1 MTAAPNVDGIRL
13 DKRRARAEPAA
24 TMRSAV
30 RQPGHRLYLALLIA
44 CTVLLVPVAIGM
56 QRSGELGGDGP
67 FYWGVQQA
75 LLQHGWFS
83 IPDDIAT
90 AVASMERRP
99 NLDGEGR
106 LIQGLD
112 GARYAVHFWLYPLL
126 SLPFALLL
134 QLAGVATT
142 HAFPLLNAASFGVA
156 IWVLHRSPRLD
167 LTGKCVVLASFA
179 TTTINWYVAWSH
191 PEVFT
196 ACLLLMA
203 SLMLLE
209 RRHFCASLLA
219 AIASLQN
226 PSAILLLGAIALV
239 AIADAI
245 AGARQAPIARA
256 LLQAGLRIGG
266 GAVIAVLPYLYGLT
280 VLGVANPILANGYVD
295 FSQMTGRKL
304 LSLIFDWNQGLVIA
318 FPFLLT
324 LLAGVIVLRMRHA
337 GWRGLLRTEDALLLG
352 MLAMALPV
360 LTQVNFNA
368 GQYYAS
374 RYLAWLVAPG
384 IIWAGLQ
391 VQGPYA
397 RGGLWAWFIGFG
409 FYAANFGLFLAQ
421 KLHYVLTVMRAGG
434 LPYEDQLV
442 MKPIA
447 ALLLAAMPAAYDP
460 WPEIFIERTL
470 YRELTVEEIRGS
482 RIEAVGYPAG
492 EGRFTK
498 VITRQPELSFVA
510 ARLCPG
516 GEAVAES
523 SPGAPRFSA
532 AGPGYFY
539 LDGALRC
546 RPLQPPR
553 QPR

>member
-1 MTAAPNVDGIRL
+1 MTGTTQP
-13 DKRRARAEPAA
+13 P
-24 TMRSAV
+24 T
-30 RQPGHRLYLALLIA
+30 RQAGQRLYMALLIA
-44 CTVLLVPVAIGM
+44 CIAVLVPVAIGL
-56 QRSGELGGDGP
+56 QRSAALGGDGP
-67 FYWGVQQA
+67 FYWAVQQA

-83 IPDDIAT
+83 IPDSVAA
-90 AVASMERRP
+90 AVAGMEHRP
-99 NLDGEGR
+99 DLDGEGR

-112 GARYAVHFWLYPLL
+112 GARYSVHFWLYPLL

-134 QLAGVATT
+134 QFGGMATI
-142 HAFPLLNAASFGVA
+142 HAFPLLNAATFGAAV
-156 IWVLHRSPRLD
+156 WVLHRSPKLD
-167 LTGKCVVLASFA
+167 LTGKSIVLVSFA

-196 ACLLLMA
+196 GCLLLMA

-209 RRHFCASLLA
+209 RRHACASLLA

-226 PSAILLLGAIALV
+226 PSAILLLGAIAVV

-245 AGARQAPIARA
+245 GAARQAPIART
-256 LLQAGLRIGG
+256 LPRQALRIGSG
-266 GAVIAVLPYLYGLT
+266 GLIAALPYLYGLT

-295 FSQMTGRKL
+295 FSQMTARKL
-304 LSLIFDWNQGLVIA
+304 LSLIFDWNQGLIIA

-324 LLAGVIVLRMRHA
+324 LLAGAAFLRVRRF

-374 RYLAWLVAPG
+374 RYLAWLAAPG
-384 IIWAGLQ
+384 IVWAGLQ
-391 VQGPYA
+391 VQGPDA
-397 RGGLWAWFIGFG
+397 RGELRAWFLGFG
-409 FYAANFGLFLAQ
+409 FYVANFALFLIQ
-421 KLHYVLTVMRAGG
+421 KFHYVLTVVRAGG
-434 LPYEDQLV
+434 VPYEDQLT

-460 WPEIFIERTL
+460 WPEIFIERVL
-470 YRELTVEEIRGS
+470 YRELTVAELRES

-492 EGRFTK
+492 AGRFTK
-498 VITRQPELSFVA
+498 VITQQPELGFVA

-516 GEAVAES
+516 GEAIAES
-523 SPGAPRFSA
+523 SPDAPRFSV

-539 LDGALRC
+539 LDGAMRC
-546 RPLQPPR
+546 RPLQPLR
-553 QPR
+553 QP